1 VAAADLL
8 EAEGRNLKRN
18 ALRTSL
24 AIGLAL
30 VAVLFLFIGTG
41 LLLAALYM
49 KFAALWGQAT
59 GLLAT
64 GTASF
69 LCGGLFLWLT
79 MRINR

>member
-1 VAAADLL
+1 MAAADLL
-8 EAEGRNLKRN
+8 EAEGRNLKQN

-30 VAVLFLFIGTG
+30 VAVLFLLTGTG
-41 LLLAALYM
+41 LLLAALYV
-49 KFAALWGQAT
+49 KSAALWGQAA

-64 GTASF
+64 GAASF